1 MGGTGGGEMG
11 GTGGGI
17 RLTRFV
23 SSAIGLSR
31 VPTERSHG
39 DGGATLPEGLI
50 PDMQGL
56 RETSAADLQ

>member
-1 MGGTGGGEMG
+1 MG